1 MVIIQFKR
9 GLIMKGEVSRVS
21 VPVFHFLAALT
32 KKQLQVVFFYLLH
45 FLNCACMQIILNPL
59 CISLFFSDIYNSSLA
74 PPPSIQIHVRP
85 SGNSVHIT
93 QSASKIISIILPLPT
108 FFRCCCWYCP
118 KKKVIIYYF
127 LLLPLCRHVV
137 IADTHFQE

>member
-59 CISLFFSDIYNSSLA
+59 CISLFFSERYI
-74 PPPSIQIHVRP
+74 
-85 SGNSVHIT
+85 
-93 QSASKIISIILPLPT
+93 
-108 FFRCCCWYCP
+108 
-118 KKKVIIYYF
+118 
-127 LLLPLCRHVV
+127 
-137 IADTHFQE
+137 